1 MKAARRARD
10 NDGFTLV
17 ELMMVVAII
26 GILAS
31 LAVVTFVRARVP
43 AVDRSAQALV
53 TSGVQA
59 VHEVAADNHPFSSI
73 SLADL
78 QAAENTIRW
87 RDESAAP
94 EAARRE
100 VSVATGT
107 SSGTDYLII
116 STHTANGD
124 CLAVRNTERD
134 APMYERVAG
143 DVCPANAFDPS
154 FGWVGRW
161 PPR

>member
-1 MKAARRARD
+1 
-10 NDGFTLV
+10 
-17 ELMMVVAII
+17 MMVVAII

-31 LAVVTFVRARVP
+31 LAVVTFARARVP
-43 AVDRSAQALV
+43 AVDRSAQALL

-59 VHEVAADNHPFSSI
+59 VHVVAADDHPFSTI

-78 QAAENTIRW
+78 HDAEPAVAW
-87 RDESAAP
+87 RNDSAAP
-94 EAARRE
+94 EAAQHE
-100 VSVATGT
+100 ISVAAGT
-107 SSGTDYLII
+107 AAGTDYLIL

-124 CLAVRNTERD
+124 CLAVRNTERE

-154 FGWVGRW
+154 FGWVERW